1 MSNDSYDD
9 IEEEL
14 SSWGYSRSF
23 SDYERSLVEVEVPP
37 VMVKINMPRGRGI
50 TDDNY
55 INNVKLASEINGI
68 KDNVIPLG
76 HLPTTREVLNEQNVN
91 EITPLL
97 RQLGISGH
105 DGAISSKN
113 TRAISSIKK
122 DIRVEGNLP
131 IILNSDLFA
140 MINED
145 DAKSSSESDE
155 EPYDPKRP
163 LHEQFSTIKE
173 FVVNLDKM
181 PLKDNFEGSNLSC
194 SSASHNTRS
203 SISSTLSSYS
213 SPAIDGS
220 SSCSSNLS
228 TTTFSVS
235 EQDSNDEIFEPL
247 LKLKEQLYTPRQL
260 YEYKRKISLQKGKES
275 RLPIFL

>member
-23 SDYERSLVEVEVPP
+23 SDYERSLVDVEESPG
-37 VMVKINMPRGRGI
+37 MLKISMPRGRGI

-68 KDNVIPLG
+68 KDYVIPLG
-76 HLPTTREVLNEQNVN
+76 HLPTTREVLNEENVN

-113 TRAISSIKK
+113 TRAISTIKK

-145 DAKSSSESDE
+145 DVKGSSESDE
-155 EPYDPKRP
+155 EPYDPERP

-173 FVVNLDKM
+173 FVINHEKM
-181 PLKDNFEGSNLSC
+181 PSKDSSC

-203 SISSTLSSYS
+203 SISITLSSYS
-213 SPAIDGS
+213 TPAIDGS

-247 LKLKEQLYTPRQL
+247 IKLKEQLYTPRQL

-275 RLPIFL
+275 RLQIF